1 MASLAKIGVQ
11 IIPLDASDAAALT
24 RVRNSNRARMP
35 DAVALDA
42 ALKHG
47 GVGTGVGLATFDE
60 ALTAAAGKAGVR
72 ATR

>member
-1 MASLAKIGVQ
+1 MASLVKIGIQ

-47 GVGTGVGLATFDE
+47 GVSTGV
-60 ALTAAAGKAGVR
+60 
-72 ATR
+72 